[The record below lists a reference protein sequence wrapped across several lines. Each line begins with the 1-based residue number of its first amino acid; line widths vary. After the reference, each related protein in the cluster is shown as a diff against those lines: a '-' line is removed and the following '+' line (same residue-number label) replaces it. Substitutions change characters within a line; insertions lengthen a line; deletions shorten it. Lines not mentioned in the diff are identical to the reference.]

1 MKYLC
6 YKKEEFKLKDKDQN
20 LMKNIENKE
29 NLKKY
34 ENFYQEYELI
44 NLDEITITEKSK
56 LFQKRAIL
64 GEYQLIE
71 SLEYKKNKEIKN
83 CNNMSYML
91 YKCFSFIK
99 KYVGI

>member
-29 NLKKY
+29 DLKKY

-44 NLDEITITEKSK
+44 NLDEKTITEKVNY
-56 LFQKRAIL
+56 F
-64 GEYQLIE
+64 
-71 SLEYKKNKEIKN
+71 KK
-83 CNNMSYML
+83 
-91 YKCFSFIK
+91 
-99 KYVGI
+99 G

>member
-29 NLKKY
+29 DLKKY

-44 NLDEITITEKSK
+44 NLDEITITEK
-56 LFQKRAIL
+56 
-64 GEYQLIE
+64 IE
-71 SLEYKKNKEIKN
+71 LS
-83 CNNMSYML
+83 
-91 YKCFSFIK
+91 
-99 KYVGI
+99 

>member
-29 NLKKY
+29 DLKKY

-44 NLDEITITEKSK
+44 NLDEKTITEKNELS
-56 LFQKRAIL
+56 
-64 GEYQLIE
+64 
-71 SLEYKKNKEIKN
+71 
-83 CNNMSYML
+83 
-91 YKCFSFIK
+91 
-99 KYVGI
+99 

>member
-29 NLKKY
+29 DLKKY

-44 NLDEITITEKSK
+44 NLDK
-56 LFQKRAIL
+56 
-64 GEYQLIE
+64 
-71 SLEYKKNKEIKN
+71 
-83 CNNMSYML
+83 
-91 YKCFSFIK
+91 
-99 KYVGI
+99 

>member
-29 NLKKY
+29 DLKKY

-71 SLEYKKNKEIKN
+71 SLEYKKNKKIKN
-83 CNNMSYML
+83 
-91 YKCFSFIK
+91 
-99 KYVGI
+99 